1 MDQCRDS
8 LTWGSVNRTLGIGRD
23 SWMRCYVYSQP
34 YRVSLL
40 FSCHTV
46 YGTVTGD
53 SHVPSLGLTGTKAAN
68 MCVDL
73 IALPYMDTAVKLVF
87 PSVADC

>member
-1 MDQCRDS
+1 M
-8 LTWGSVNRTLGIGRD
+8 I
-23 SWMRCYVYSQP
+23 
-34 YRVSLL
+34 
-40 FSCHTV
+40 
-46 YGTVTGD
+46 